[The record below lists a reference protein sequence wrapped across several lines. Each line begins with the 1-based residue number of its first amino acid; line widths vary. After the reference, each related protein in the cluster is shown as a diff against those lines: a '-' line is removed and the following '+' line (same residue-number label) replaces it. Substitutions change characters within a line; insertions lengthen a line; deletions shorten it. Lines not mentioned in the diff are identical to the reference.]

1 MKDLSGKTAVVT
13 GGGSGI
19 GRGTVLALADAGM
32 HVVVADI
39 AEQDA
44 RTVADEAAALGPRAI
59 GMRTDVTDKASV
71 EALADKAYEEFGAV
85 HVLHNNAG
93 VFVPQRIDK
102 TTDAEWK
109 WILSVNLDGVINGIQ
124 VFLPRLQA
132 QDDDAHI
139 VNTASM
145 AGHLAGPNLGAY
157 NASKFAVVAISETLA
172 SELAGTGIGVS
183 VLCPGGVQTNIFK
196 AAMEQRPPGGAE
208 MQTIGLSGGLERM
221 MDPMTVGKLVRTGIQ
236 EDELYVFTH
245 PEFGIAVQMRY
256 DNIMQSFARWT
267 ERRDA
272 ARATSDRTG
281 AEEER

>member
-1 MKDLSGKTAVVT
+1 MRELSGKTAVVT

-19 GRGTVLALADAGM
+19 GRGTALALADAGM

-39 AEQDA
+39 DA
-44 RTVADEAAALGPRAI
+44 HAAKAVADEASALGPRAL
-59 GMRTDVTDKASV
+59 GMRTDVTAKSSV
-71 EALADKAYEEFGAV
+71 EALADIAYEEFGAV

-93 VFVPQRIDK
+93 VFIPQRLDR

-145 AGHLAGPNLGAY
+145 AGHIAGPNLGAY

-172 SELAGTGIGVS
+172 TELAGTGIGVS
-183 VLCPGGVQTNIFK
+183 VLCPGGVQTNIFR
-196 AAMEQRPPGGAE
+196 AATEQRPPGGAE

-221 MDPMTVGKLVRTGIQ
+221 MDPLTVGKLVRTAIQ
-236 EDELYVFTH
+236 EDELYIFTH
-245 PEFGIAVQMRY
+245 PEFGAAVQMRY

-267 ERRDA
+267 ERRA
-272 ARATSDRTG
+272 AAVATKS
-281 AEEER
+281 

>member
-1 MKDLSGKTAVVT
+1 MKDLGGKTAVVT

-39 AEQDA
+39 DQDA
-44 RTVADEAAALGPRAI
+44 ATAVADEASALGPRAI
-59 GMRTDVTDKASV
+59 GTRTDVTDRSSV
-71 EALADKAYEEFGAV
+71 EALAAKAYEEFGAV

-93 VFVPQRIDK
+93 VFVPQRIDQ

-124 VFLPRLQA
+124 DFLPRLQEQA
-132 QDDDAHI
+132 DDAHI

-145 AGHLAGPNLGAY
+145 AGHLAGPNHGAY

-172 SELAGTGIGVS
+172 FELTGTGIGVS

-208 MQTIGLSGGLERM
+208 MQTIGLGGNLERM
-221 MDPMTVGKLVRTGIQ
+221 MDPMTVGKLVRTGIE
-236 EDELYVFTH
+236 EDELYIFTH
-245 PEFGIAVQMRY
+245 PEFGAAVQMRY

-267 ERRDA
+267 ERRAA
-272 ARATSDRTG
+272 ARATS
-281 AEEER
+281 

>member
-1 MKDLSGKTAVVT
+1 MKDLGGKTAVVT

-39 AEQDA
+39 DQDA
-44 RTVADEAAALGPRAI
+44 ATAVADEASALGPRAI
-59 GMRTDVTDKASV
+59 GTRTDVTDRSSV
-71 EALADKAYEEFGAV
+71 EALAAKAYEEFGAV

-124 VFLPRLQA
+124 VFLPRLQE
-132 QDDDAHI
+132 QTDDAHI

-172 SELAGTGIGVS
+172 FELTGTGIGVS

-208 MQTIGLSGGLERM
+208 MQTIGLGGNLERM
-221 MDPMTVGKLVRTGIQ
+221 MDPMTVGKLVRTGIE
-236 EDELYVFTH
+236 EDELYIFTH
-245 PEFGIAVQMRY
+245 PEFGAAVQMRY

-267 ERRDA
+267 ERRAA
-272 ARATSDRTG
+272 ARATS
-281 AEEER
+281 

>member
-1 MKDLSGKTAVVT
+1 MKQLEGKTAVVT

-19 GRGTVLALADAGM
+19 GRGTVLALAEAGM

-39 AEQDA
+39 AEDAA
-44 RTVADEAAALGPRAI
+44 RTVADEASALGPRAVAV
-59 GMRTDVTDKASV
+59 RTDVTTKASV
-71 EALADKAYEEFGAV
+71 EALADTAYEEFGAV

-102 TTDAEWK
+102 TTDAEWE

-172 SELAGTGIGVS
+172 TELAGTGIGVS
-183 VLCPGGVQTNIFK
+183 ILCPGGVQTNIFK
-196 AAMEQRPPGGAE
+196 HATELRPAGGAE
-208 MQTIGLSGGLERM
+208 LQTIGLSGGLERM
-221 MDPMTVGKLVRTGIQ
+221 MDPMVVGRLVRTGIE
-236 EDELYVFTH
+236 EDELYIFTH
-245 PEFGIAVQMRY
+245 PEFGVAVKMRY
-256 DNIMQSFARWT
+256 DNIIAAFERWT
-267 ERRDA
+267 ERRA
-272 ARATSDRTG
+272 AAI
-281 AEEER
+281 AAKN